1 MIQRAVSMLTRY
13 DVILFLALAIRLEIV
28 ATLLTLGRGQCK
40 VGVSYLGEMQE
51 NFRVKALFWFC
62 GFGERVPRE
71 VISWTMHKLGVA
83 CISRCKNGRQ

>member
-28 ATLLTLGRGQCK
+28 ATLLTPGRTSVDIGSQCK

-51 NFRVKALFWFC
+51 NFRVKGKKLYF
-62 GFGERVPRE
+62 GFVDLEKGCQE
-71 VISWTMHKLGVA
+71 K
-83 CISRCKNGRQ
+83 